1 MIESAEESTLIGVLE
16 QVLHTHLTQALEGL
30 LPTTINPY
38 ELKQVLDV
46 SCRMGAWPID
56 LALSYP
62 NVMVTG
68 LENDARLV
76 DMARCNME
84 IGNVHDVRFY
94 EANPLAPFP
103 FAAESF
109 DLVHMLQVLPA
120 FRPEEWPA
128 FLRECQRVLKP
139 GGVINLVS
147 LSLGPSSSASYQRV
161 LSLVDELL
169 HLLRYNFFDYPGTT
183 TPGVHLCRLLNTAGF
198 TNITYVIRPVNFGG
212 MSNASGRATC
222 QLLLKNVQKLKP
234 LFIQNQLIDDE
245 GFDLLLQQKQHDIH
259 DGAFWATGALF
270 SVTADMPV
278 TADDLATSGI
288 GLKS

>member
-1 MIESAEESTLIGVLE
+1 MMESAEESTLIGVLE

-30 LPTTINPY
+30 LPTTIDPY
-38 ELKQVLDV
+38 ALKQVLDV

-76 DMARCNME
+76 DMARRNME

-103 FAAESF
+103 FAAASF
-109 DLVHMLQVLPA
+109 DLIHVLQVLPM
-120 FRPEEWPA
+120 FRPEEWPT

-139 GGVINLVS
+139 GGTINLVS

-161 LSLVDELL
+161 LSLVDALL
-169 HLLRYNFFDYPGTT
+169 HVLRYNFFDYPGTT

-198 TNITYVIRPVNFGG
+198 TNISYVIRPVNFGG

-222 QLLLKNVQKLKP
+222 QLLLKSVQKLKP
-234 LFIQNQLIDDE
+234 LFVQNQLIDDE
-245 GFDLLLQQKQHDIH
+245 GFDLLLQQKQRDIN
-259 DGAFWATGALF
+259 DAAFCATGALF

-278 TADDLATSGI
+278 KSSQLTTSGV
-288 GLKS
+288 GVA